1 LHCEKNNFENIFFVE
16 NSPVQ
21 PLTLVVLGVVVGG
34 EANGGAAQLL
44 VILKKAGLR
53 NEFPH

>member
-1 LHCEKNNFENIFFVE
+1 
-16 NSPVQ
+16 
-21 PLTLVVLGVVVGG
+21 LVVLGVVVGG